1 MNVRDEPGALA
12 HTLLLEEVMLVRQI
26 VDPKLAQFAYLIGC
40 PRSGE
45 AIVIDPERDVD
56 RYFEVA
62 ARHTLRIVAAADTHI
77 HADYVSGLREMAAR
91 GLLVYASKEGGRE
104 WQYEWLLHGDYRHRL
119 LSHGDQFS
127 VGYIEFRAVHT
138 PGHTPEHL
146 SYLVRDAG
154 AGARDFIA
162 LASGDFIFVGD
173 VGRPDLLERA
183 AGVIGVME
191 PSARAQFASI
201 QREFRDLPEFLQV
214 WPAHG
219 AGSACG
225 KSLGDVPTSTV
236 GYELRT
242 NPSIQAAVD
251 EQAFVEYIL
260 AGQPEPPLYF
270 ARMKRDNRRGP
281 ELLPALPA
289 PLALDAAGV
298 AALEN
303 RRDVAVLDTRS
314 RAAFLTGHL
323 AGSILA
329 ELDYQFCAIAG
340 SYVQE
345 GTPVYLLVDEAR
357 VDEAVRAL
365 IRVGLDRIAGYF
377 TPETLA
383 DFARAGGS
391 LRQTERIRMGEL
403 EARRVHGGV
412 QVLDVR
418 GVVEYEAGHVPDALH
433 IPHTRLGVQL
443 GQLPAKTP
451 LLVHC
456 NSGARAAAAVSL
468 LEREGFVAIDVDD
481 RFANYRPVDL
491 TVGEIS

>member
-1 MNVRDEPGALA
+1 
-12 HTLLLEEVMLVRQI
+12 MLVRQI
-26 VDPKLAQFAYLIGC
+26 ADIKLAQFAYLIGC

-56 RYFEVA
+56 RYFDLA
-62 ARHTLRIVAAADTHI
+62 ARHKLRIVAAADTHI
-77 HADYVSGLREMAAR
+77 HADYLSGLREMAAR
-91 GLLVYASKEGGRE
+91 GVLAYASKEGGRD
-104 WQYEWLLHGDYRHRL
+104 WQYEWLLQGTYPHRL

-154 AGARDFIA
+154 AGAKDFIA
-162 LASGDFIFVGD
+162 LASGDFVFVGD

-183 AGVIGVME
+183 AGMIGVME

-201 QREFRDLPEFLQV
+201 QREFRGLPEFLQV

-242 NPSIQAAVD
+242 NRSIHAAVD
-251 EQAFVEYIL
+251 EQTFVDFIL

-281 ELLPALPA
+281 ELLAGLPV
-289 PLALDAAGV
+289 PPPLDAAAV

-303 RRDVAVLDTRS
+303 RRDVVVLDTRPRS
-314 RAAFLTGHL
+314 AFLAGHL

-340 SYVQE
+340 SYVEE
-345 GTPVYLLVDEAR
+345 GTPIYLLVDETR
-357 VDEAVRAL
+357 LDEAVRAL
-365 IRVGLDRIAGYF
+365 IRVGLDRVAGYF
-377 TPETLA
+377 TPGTLGE
-383 DFARAGGS
+383 FARAGGA
-391 LRQTERIRMGEL
+391 LRETDTIEMGEL
-403 EARRVHGGV
+403 EARRLRGGV

-418 GVVEYEAGHVPDALH
+418 GAAEYDAAHVPEALH

-451 LLVHC
+451 LLVYC

-468 LEREGFVAIDVDD
+468 LEREGFQAIDVNDQ
-481 RFANYRPVDL
+481 FANYRSADQ
-491 TVGEIS
+491 TVVADA